1 MKIARVSPP
10 KYFYFNYFFLYV
22 ESKDDEVTIQSKED
36 LRENI
41 R

>member
-10 KYFYFNYFFLYV
+10 KYFYFNYFFYV